1 VASRGNPLR
10 AVLDEGSG
18 SRRRGLFAF
27 VGDIY
32 IELTRVTWPSRDTA
46 FRLTLLVLAVSIAFS
61 IFLGLW
67 DFGFT
72 TSVDQFLI

>member
-1 VASRGNPLR
+1 MASRSNPLR
-10 AVLDEGSG
+10 AVLDEGPG
-18 SRRRGLFAF
+18 NRRRGLFAF

-32 IELTRVTWPSRDTA
+32 TELTRVTWPSRETA
-46 FRLTLLVLAVSIAFS
+46 FRLTLLVLAVSIAAS

-72 TSVDQFLI
+72 TLVDKLLI